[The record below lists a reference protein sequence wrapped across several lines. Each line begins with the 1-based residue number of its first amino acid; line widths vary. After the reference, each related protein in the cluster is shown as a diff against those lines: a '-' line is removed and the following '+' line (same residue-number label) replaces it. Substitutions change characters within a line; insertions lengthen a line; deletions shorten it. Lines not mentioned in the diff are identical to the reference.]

1 MNGRSHITKII
12 YGLNTIIKMAKEI
25 QMLSRIQKVKMK
37 KKKKKKKKVK
47 KKKKK
52 KNNTT
57 LFKYQEH
64 KFSHVKQFILIL
76 MPYPF
81 NNLA

>member
-37 KKKKKKKKVK
+37 KKKKKKY
-47 KKKKK
+47 
-52 KNNTT
+52 N
-57 LFKYQEH
+57 F
-64 KFSHVKQFILIL
+64 F
-76 MPYPF
+76 
-81 NNLA
+81 